1 VSATKAMAARVT
13 IYWAGFA
20 LLFLV
25 LQLVIAQERPDLF
38 GLVVLAVAALPVA
51 GVVAWIARS

>member
-1 VSATKAMAARVT
+1 MAARVT

>member
-1 VSATKAMAARVT
+1 VSATKTMAARVT